1 MIGYDTDLIDLV
13 DLIDQPGEERA
24 NLKPVFLGGFSTEV
38 VKPSQVPQPTC
49 FPKSG

>member
-38 VKPSQVPQPTC
+38 VKP
-49 FPKSG
+49 

>member
-13 DLIDQPGEERA
+13 DLIDQLGEERA

-38 VKPSQVPQPTC
+38 VKLQTTD
-49 FPKSG
+49 